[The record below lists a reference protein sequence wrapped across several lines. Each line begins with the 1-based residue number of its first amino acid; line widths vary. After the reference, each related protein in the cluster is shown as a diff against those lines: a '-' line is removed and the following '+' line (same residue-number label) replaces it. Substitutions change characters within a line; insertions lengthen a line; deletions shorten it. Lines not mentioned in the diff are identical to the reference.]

1 MGRDASESRPDICHQ
16 CLLTLQDSVLN
27 KAGMLRIFIHTSQN
41 VLIEV
46 NPKLR
51 VPRTFKRFGSMIV
64 QLLDKRKIRSHSG
77 EDWLMKVIK
86 NPITDHLPTGAHI
99 FGTSVTGTLVDPLDF
114 VEVLNENTDANK
126 NVDSFVFVFG
136 AFAHGHLNL
145 DYIETMLS
153 FSQYPL
159 SGSVACGKLMNA
171 FEEVW
176 KLH

>member
-1 MGRDASESRPDICHQ
+1 M
-16 CLLTLQDSVLN
+16 
-27 KAGMLRIFIHTSQN
+27 
-41 VLIEV
+41 
-46 NPKLR
+46 
-51 VPRTFKRFGSMIV
+51 
-64 QLLDKRKIRSHSG
+64 QLLDKRKIRSHNG
-77 EDWLMKVIK
+77 EDWLLKVIK

-153 FSQYPL
+153 FSQYPVRID
-159 SGSVACGKLMNA
+159 SSYDS
-171 FEEVW
+171 
-176 KLH
+176 